1 MRHLKYIYMALGLVL
16 LGVALPE
23 SAVAQYFPERKL
35 VRDGNDQ
42 FKARNYNNAIKKYD
56 EAYLKDSTKYET
68 LYNRANGYYHK
79 KANTPNDAELT
90 YETSNALY
98 EKIAADTL
106 LTDVQRAEV
115 YRNLGESL
123 FAQQEYEAA
132 LNTFRE
138 SLRLNPADKET
149 KYNYVLTKR
158 IVDQKRAV
166 QQQQQNQDQNQNQNQ
181 NQDQNGGG
189 GENNE
194 NNQNNDNSDQNKDQ
208 NQDQNGGDDNQ
219 QGDDQ
224 QDKNNQQDKND
235 QQGDNQQDGEGD
247 GDKEQEGEND
257 PNGGNDNRE
266 GVGDNEEQN
275 GAPQPKE
282 LSPEKERMLDAIQ
295 AEEDKTQD
303 KLGEKKRGVIIPGKK
318 NW

>member
-42 FKARNYNNAIKKYD
+42 FKARNYNNALKKYD

-166 QQQQQNQDQNQNQNQ
+166 QQQQQNQDQNQDQNQNQ
-181 NQDQNGGG
+181 NQNGGG

-208 NQDQNGGDDNQ
+208 NKDQNGGDDDQ
-219 QGDDQ
+219 QGD
-224 QDKNNQQDKND
+224 NQQDKND
-235 QQGDNQQDGEGD
+235 QQGDNQQNGEGD

-266 GVGDNEEQN
+266 GEGDNEQQN

>member
-1 MRHLKYIYMALGLVL
+1 MIQRHYIFIALCFAV
-16 LGVALPE
+16 LGVTLPE
-23 SAVAQYFPERKL
+23 SAVAQYYPERKL
-35 VRDGNDQ
+35 VRDGNKQ
-42 FKARNYNNAIKKYD
+42 FEARNYNNSLKKYD
-56 EAYLKDSTKYET
+56 EAYLKDSTKYEV
-68 LYNRANGYYHK
+68 LYNRANGYYQK

-106 LTDVQRAEV
+106 LTDVQRAEI
-115 YRNLGESL
+115 YRNLGETL
-123 FAQQEYEAA
+123 FLQQEYEAA

-158 IVDQKRAV
+158 IVDQMRAS
-166 QQQQQNQDQNQNQNQ
+166 QNQNQNQNQDQNQNQNQDQNQNQ

-189 GENNE
+189 ENDQNNE
-194 NNQNNDNSDQNKDQ
+194 NSDQN
-208 NQDQNGGDDNQ
+208 
-219 QGDDQ
+219 
-224 QDKNNQQDKND
+224 QDKNNQQGN
-235 QQGDNQQDGEGD
+235 NQQDKQNGQGEND
-247 GDKEQEGEND
+247 PKEQEGENN
-257 PNGGNDNRE
+257 PNDGNNGE
-266 GVGDNEEQN
+266 GDNDEQQG

-282 LSPEKERMLDAIQ
+282 LSPDKERLLDAIQ

-303 KLGEKKRGVIIPGKK
+303 KLGDEKKAVIIPGKK

>member
-42 FKARNYNNAIKKYD
+42 FKTRNYNNALKKYD

-106 LTDVQRAEV
+106 LTDMQRAEV

-166 QQQQQNQDQNQNQNQ
+166 QQQNQNQDQNQN
-181 NQDQNGGG
+181 QNGGG

-208 NQDQNGGDDNQ
+208 NQDQNGGD
-219 QGDDQ
+219 
-224 QDKNNQQDKND
+224 ND
-235 QQGDNQQDGEGD
+235 QQGDNQQDKNNQQGDNQQNGEGD

-266 GVGDNEEQN
+266 GEGDNEEQN

>member
-42 FKARNYNNAIKKYD
+42 FKTRNYNNALKKYD

-166 QQQQQNQDQNQNQNQ
+166 QQQQNQDQNQNQNQNQDQ

-219 QGDDQ
+219 Q
-224 QDKNNQQDKND
+224 DKND
-235 QQGDNQQDGEGD
+235 QQGDNQQNGEGD

-266 GVGDNEEQN
+266 GEGDNEEQN

>member
-42 FKARNYNNAIKKYD
+42 FKTRNYNNALKKYD

-158 IVDQKRAV
+158 IVDQKRAM
-166 QQQQQNQDQNQNQNQ
+166 QQQQQNQDQNQNQNQDQDQ

-194 NNQNNDNSDQNKDQ
+194 NNQNNDNSNQNKDQ

-219 QGDDQ
+219 QGD
-224 QDKNNQQDKND
+224 NQQDKND
-235 QQGDNQQDGEGD
+235 QQNGEGD
-247 GDKEQEGEND
+247 GDKEQESEND
-257 PNGGNDNRE
+257 PNGGDDNRE

>member
-42 FKARNYNNAIKKYD
+42 FKARNYNNALRKYD

-166 QQQQQNQDQNQNQNQ
+166 QQQNQDQNQNQ

-219 QGDDQ
+219 QGD
-224 QDKNNQQDKND
+224 NQQDKND
-235 QQGDNQQDGEGD
+235 QQNGEGD

-266 GVGDNEEQN
+266 GVGDNEKQN

>member
-1 MRHLKYIYMALGLVL
+1 MALGLVL

-42 FKARNYNNAIKKYD
+42 FKTRNYNNALKKYD

-79 KANTPNDAELT
+79 KVSRPNDAELT

-166 QQQQQNQDQNQNQNQ
+166 QQQQNQNQNQNQNQDQ

-194 NNQNNDNSDQNKDQ
+194 NNQNKDQ
-208 NQDQNGGDDNQ
+208 NQDQNGGED
-219 QGDDQ
+219 
-224 QDKNNQQDKND
+224 NQQDKND
-235 QQGDNQQDGEGD
+235 QQGDNQQNGEGN

-266 GVGDNEEQN
+266 GEGDNEEQN

>member
-42 FKARNYNNAIKKYD
+42 FKARNYNNALKKYD

-79 KANTPNDAELT
+79 KTNTPNDAELT

-138 SLRLNPADKET
+138 SLRLNPKDKET

-166 QQQQQNQDQNQNQNQ
+166 QQQNQNQDQNQNQN
-181 NQDQNGGG
+181 GGG
-189 GENNE
+189 GE

-208 NQDQNGGDDNQ
+208 NQDQNGGDNDQ
-219 QGDDQ
+219 QGD
-224 QDKNNQQDKND
+224 NQQDKND
-235 QQGDNQQDGEGD
+235 QQGDNQQNGEGD

>member
-16 LGVALPE
+16 IGVALPE

-166 QQQQQNQDQNQNQNQ
+166 QQQNQDQNQNQNQDQ

-194 NNQNNDNSDQNKDQ
+194 NNQNNDNSDQNK
-208 NQDQNGGDDNQ
+208 NQDGGDDDQ
-219 QGDDQ
+219 QGD
-224 QDKNNQQDKND
+224 NQQDKND
-235 QQGDNQQDGEGD
+235 QQGDDQQDGESD

-257 PNGGNDNRE
+257 PNGGDDNRE

>member
-42 FKARNYNNAIKKYD
+42 FKARNYNNALKKYD

-166 QQQQQNQDQNQNQNQ
+166 QQQNQNQDQDQ

-189 GENNE
+189 GENDE

-208 NQDQNGGDDNQ
+208 NGGDNDQQGDNQ
-219 QGDDQ
+219 QDN
-224 QDKNNQQDKND
+224 NNQQDKN
-235 QQGDNQQDGEGD
+235 NQQDGEGD

>member
-1 MRHLKYIYMALGLVL
+1 MALGLVL

-42 FKARNYNNAIKKYD
+42 FKTRNYNNALKKYD

-166 QQQQQNQDQNQNQNQ
+166 QQQNQDQ

-194 NNQNNDNSDQNKDQ
+194 NNQNNDSSDQNKDQ
-208 NQDQNGGDDNQ
+208 NQDQNGGD
-219 QGDDQ
+219 
-224 QDKNNQQDKND
+224 NNQQDKND
-235 QQGDNQQDGEGD
+235 QQGDDQQNGEGD

-266 GVGDNEEQN
+266 GEGDNEEQN

>member
-42 FKARNYNNAIKKYD
+42 FKTRNYNNALRKYD

-138 SLRLNPADKET
+138 SLRLNPNDKET

-166 QQQQQNQDQNQNQNQ
+166 QQQQQNQDQNQNQNQNQ

-219 QGDDQ
+219 QGD
-224 QDKNNQQDKND
+224 NQQDKND
-235 QQGDNQQDGEGD
+235 QQGDNQQNGEGD

-266 GVGDNEEQN
+266 GEGDNEEQN

>member
-42 FKARNYNNAIKKYD
+42 FKARNYNNALKKYD

-138 SLRLNPADKET
+138 SLRLNPNDKET

-166 QQQQQNQDQNQNQNQ
+166 QQQQQNQDQNQY
-181 NQDQNGGG
+181 QNGGG

-208 NQDQNGGDDNQ
+208 NQDQNGGDNDQ
-219 QGDDQ
+219 QGD
-224 QDKNNQQDKND
+224 NQQDKND
-235 QQGDNQQDGEGD
+235 QQGDNQQNGEGD

-266 GVGDNEEQN
+266 GEGDNEEQN

>member
-1 MRHLKYIYMALGLVL
+1 MRQLQYIFITLGLVL

-42 FKARNYNNAIKKYD
+42 FKTRNYNNALKKYD

-68 LYNRANGYYHK
+68 LYNRANAYYQK
-79 KANTPNDAELT
+79 MVNMPNDAEMT
-90 YETSNALY
+90 YETLNALY

-106 LTDVQRAEV
+106 LTDAQRAEV

-123 FAQQEYEAA
+123 FSQQEYEAA

-138 SLRLNPADKET
+138 SLRLNPNDKET

-158 IVDQKRAV
+158 IVDQKREA
-166 QQQQQNQDQNQNQNQ
+166 QNQNQDQNNDQNQNQNQ
-181 NQDQNGGG
+181 NQDQNQDQNQNQNQDNNGG
-189 GENNE
+189 GEND
-194 NNQNNDNSDQNKDQ
+194 QNKENSDQN
-208 NQDQNGGDDNQ
+208 
-219 QGDDQ
+219 
-224 QDKNNQQDKND
+224 QDKNN
-235 QQGDNQQDGEGD
+235 DNGD
-247 GDKEQEGEND
+247 GDDKKDQQEGNGENDPKEQEGKND
-257 PNGGNDNRE
+257 PNGGNDNGE
-266 GVGDNEEQN
+266 GEGDKEQEQN
-275 GAPQPKE
+275 GAPKPKE

-303 KLGEKKRGVIIPGKK
+303 KLGDKKKGVIIPGKK

>member
-42 FKARNYNNAIKKYD
+42 FKARNYNNALKKYD

-79 KANTPNDAELT
+79 KANKPNDAELT

-138 SLRLNPADKET
+138 SLRLNPNDKET

-158 IVDQKRAV
+158 IVDQKRAM

-181 NQDQNGGG
+181 NQNGGG
-189 GENNE
+189 GE
-194 NNQNNDNSDQNKDQ
+194 NNQNNDNSDQNQDQ
-208 NQDQNGGDDNQ
+208 NQDQNGGD
-219 QGDDQ
+219 
-224 QDKNNQQDKND
+224 ND
-235 QQGDNQQDGEGD
+235 QQGDNQQDNNAQQGDNQQNGEGD

>member
-1 MRHLKYIYMALGLVL
+1 MRYLKYIYMALGLVL

-23 SAVAQYFPERKL
+23 SAVAQYYPERKL

-42 FKARNYNNAIKKYD
+42 FKARNYNNALKKYD

-79 KANTPNDAELT
+79 KTNTPNDAELT

-138 SLRLNPADKET
+138 SLRLNPNDKET

-166 QQQQQNQDQNQNQNQ
+166 QQQNQNQNQNQNQDQ

-219 QGDDQ
+219 Q
-224 QDKNNQQDKND
+224 DKND
-235 QQGDNQQDGEGD
+235 QQGDDQQNGEGD
-247 GDKEQEGEND
+247 GDKEQEGETD

>member
-42 FKARNYNNAIKKYD
+42 FKARNYNNALRKYD

-158 IVDQKRAV
+158 IVDQKRAM
-166 QQQQQNQDQNQNQNQ
+166 QQQQQNQDQNQNQNQDQ

-208 NQDQNGGDDNQ
+208 NQDQNGSDDNQ
-219 QGDDQ
+219 QGD
-224 QDKNNQQDKND
+224 NQQN
-235 QQGDNQQDGEGD
+235 GEGD

>member
-1 MRHLKYIYMALGLVL
+1 MALGLVL

-42 FKARNYNNAIKKYD
+42 FKTRNYNNALKKYD

-166 QQQQQNQDQNQNQNQ
+166 QQQNQNQNQNQNQDQ

-208 NQDQNGGDDNQ
+208 NQDQNGGNDN
-219 QGDDQ
+219 
-224 QDKNNQQDKND
+224 
-235 QQGDNQQDGEGD
+235 QQGDNQQNGEGD

>member
-42 FKARNYNNAIKKYD
+42 FKARNYNNALKKYD

-79 KANTPNDAELT
+79 KANTSNDAELT

-138 SLRLNPADKET
+138 SLRLNPKDKET

-181 NQDQNGGG
+181 NQD
-189 GENNE
+189 
-194 NNQNNDNSDQNKDQ
+194 
-208 NQDQNGGDDNQ
+208 
-219 QGDDQ
+219 
-224 QDKNNQQDKND
+224 
-235 QQGDNQQDGEGD
+235 
-247 GDKEQEGEND
+247 
-257 PNGGNDNRE
+257 
-266 GVGDNEEQN
+266 
-275 GAPQPKE
+275 
-282 LSPEKERMLDAIQ
+282 
-295 AEEDKTQD
+295 
-303 KLGEKKRGVIIPGKK
+303 
-318 NW
+318 

>member
-42 FKARNYNNAIKKYD
+42 FKTRNYNNALKKYD

-79 KANTPNDAELT
+79 KVSRPNDAELT

-166 QQQQQNQDQNQNQNQ
+166 QQQQNQNQNQNQNQDQ

-194 NNQNNDNSDQNKDQ
+194 NNQNKDQ
-208 NQDQNGGDDNQ
+208 NQDQNGGED
-219 QGDDQ
+219 
-224 QDKNNQQDKND
+224 NQQDKND
-235 QQGDNQQDGEGD
+235 QQGDNQQNGEGN

-266 GVGDNEEQN
+266 GEGDNEEQN

>member
-16 LGVALPE
+16 IGVALPE

-166 QQQQQNQDQNQNQNQ
+166 QQQNQDQNQDQNQNQ

-219 QGDDQ
+219 QGD
-224 QDKNNQQDKND
+224 NQQDKND
-235 QQGDNQQDGEGD
+235 QQGDNQQNGEGD

>member
-1 MRHLKYIYMALGLVL
+1 MALGLVL

-42 FKARNYNNAIKKYD
+42 FKARNYNNALKKYD

-166 QQQQQNQDQNQNQNQ
+166 QQQQNQDQNQNQNQNQ
-181 NQDQNGGG
+181 NQDQNGGC

-194 NNQNNDNSDQNKDQ
+194 NNQNNDNSDQNK
-208 NQDQNGGDDNQ
+208 NQNGGDDDQ
-219 QGDDQ
+219 QGDD
-224 QDKNNQQDKND
+224 QQDKND
-235 QQGDNQQDGEGD
+235 QQGDNQQNGEGD

>member
-42 FKARNYNNAIKKYD
+42 FKTRNYNNALKKYD

-106 LTDVQRAEV
+106 LTDMQRAEV

-166 QQQQQNQDQNQNQNQ
+166 QQQNQNQDQNQNQNQ

-219 QGDDQ
+219 QGD
-224 QDKNNQQDKND
+224 NQQDKND
-235 QQGDNQQDGEGD
+235 QQGDNQQNGEGD

-266 GVGDNEEQN
+266 GEGDNEQQN

>member
-42 FKARNYNNAIKKYD
+42 FKARNYNNALKKYD

-138 SLRLNPADKET
+138 SLRLNPNDKET

-166 QQQQQNQDQNQNQNQ
+166 QQQQNQDQNQNQD
-181 NQDQNGGG
+181 QDQNGGG

-224 QDKNNQQDKND
+224 QN
-235 QQGDNQQDGEGD
+235 GEGD

-257 PNGGNDNRE
+257 PNGGDDNRE
-266 GVGDNEEQN
+266 GEGDNEEQN

>member
-42 FKARNYNNAIKKYD
+42 FKARNYNNALRKYD

-158 IVDQKRAV
+158 IVDQKRAM

-208 NQDQNGGDDNQ
+208 NQDQNGGDNNQQGDNQ
-219 QGDDQ
+219 QGDNQ
-224 QDKNNQQDKND
+224 QDKNNQQ
-235 QQGDNQQDGEGD
+235 GDDQQDGEGD

-266 GVGDNEEQN
+266 GEGDNEEQN

>member
-1 MRHLKYIYMALGLVL
+1 MRHLQYIYIALGLVL

-42 FKARNYNNAIKKYD
+42 FKARNYNNALRKYD

-166 QQQQQNQDQNQNQNQ
+166 QQQQNQNQNQDQ

-219 QGDDQ
+219 QGDNQ
-224 QDKNNQQDKND
+224 QDKNNQQGDD
-235 QQGDNQQDGEGD
+235 QQNGEGD

-266 GVGDNEEQN
+266 GEGDNEEQN

>member
-42 FKARNYNNAIKKYD
+42 FQARNYNNALKKYD

-138 SLRLNPADKET
+138 SLRLNPNDKET

-166 QQQQQNQDQNQNQNQ
+166 QQQQQNQDQNQNQN
-181 NQDQNGGG
+181 GGG

-208 NQDQNGGDDNQ
+208 NGGD
-219 QGDDQ
+219 
-224 QDKNNQQDKND
+224 ND
-235 QQGDNQQDGEGD
+235 QQGDNQQDNNNQQGDDQQNGEGD
-247 GDKEQEGEND
+247 DDKEQEGEND

>member
-42 FKARNYNNAIKKYD
+42 FKARNYNNALKKYD

-166 QQQQQNQDQNQNQNQ
+166 QQQNQNQDQNQN
-181 NQDQNGGG
+181 QNGGG

-208 NQDQNGGDDNQ
+208 NQDQNGGDNDQ
-219 QGDDQ
+219 QGD
-224 QDKNNQQDKND
+224 NQQDKND
-235 QQGDNQQDGEGD
+235 QQGDNQQNGEGD

>member
-1 MRHLKYIYMALGLVL
+1 MALGLVL

-42 FKARNYNNAIKKYD
+42 FKTRNYNNALKKYD

-166 QQQQQNQDQNQNQNQ
+166 QQQNQDQNQNQ

-219 QGDDQ
+219 Q
-224 QDKNNQQDKND
+224 DKND
-235 QQGDNQQDGEGD
+235 QQGDDQQDGEGD

-266 GVGDNEEQN
+266 GAGDKEEQH

>member
-42 FKARNYNNAIKKYD
+42 FKARNYNNALKKYD

-166 QQQQQNQDQNQNQNQ
+166 QQQNQDQ

-208 NQDQNGGDDNQ
+208 NQDQNGSDDNQ
-219 QGDDQ
+219 QGD
-224 QDKNNQQDKND
+224 NQQN
-235 QQGDNQQDGEGD
+235 GEGD